1 MSYKYHERAMVL
13 NEKNLIK
20 CWDVAFNGY
29 NGGMDDTHVDWN
41 KPESDFQDKTTN
53 LSEPYSGD
61 SMLVMAFNQEPSKHW
76 PNPILLSHEGP
87 TASGSMNTPID
98 PENIHSIFD
107 WKMAVFSANA
117 TNTLIEKN
125 NCMRYMKYAANRHF
139 PDFARLHRQRKPA
152 GYNAQESLTEM
163 TSLAFQ
169 GTSRVYNKRTNMD
182 ESTKGAGHLGQSYVG
197 VASVREGKGLFWSP
211 GSNSM
216 MKMF

>member
-1 MSYKYHERAMVL
+1 L

-29 NGGMDDTHVDWN
+29 NGGMDDTHVSWTETN
-41 KPESDFQDKTTN
+41 ESFQESTTN

-61 SMLVMAFNQEPSKHW
+61 SMLIMRFRHIPGKHW

-87 TASGSMNTPID
+87 TTSSKTEMPID

-107 WKMAVFSANA
+107 WKMAVFSAGDSDSTA
-117 TNTLIEKN
+117 EKQV
-125 NCMRYMKYAANRHF
+125 CQRYMRYAGNPNF

-152 GYNAQESLTEM
+152 GYNAQESLTEA

-169 GTSRVYNKRTNMD
+169 GTSRVNYLEDMTD
-182 ESTKGAGHLGQSYVG
+182 ECTKGAGHLGQSYVG

-211 GSNSM
+211 GANSM